1 MHGSLD
7 FVDTNDF
14 VVMNS
19 GEHYTASDVEWDP
32 TGRYVVTGV
41 SYWKQ
46 KVHNFFLSKTF
57 PCNFNSLKKKF
68 FDTWRNEMKLFLRWT
83 TDSGCGHSRARG

>member
-1 MHGSLD
+1 MGQFIVLAGLRSMHGSLD

-46 KVHNFFLSKTF
+46 KVQHLLHFIYIYFLPSVKI
-57 PCNFNSLKKKF
+57 SLK
-68 FDTWRNEMKLFLRWT
+68 L
-83 TDSGCGHSRARG
+83 